1 MPNGTNCMNLQLGG
15 TQTSDA
21 TSQDVS
27 SLLLFVWKCTDATF
41 VHTWKRKLSLHYS
54 QAFCSRVRMF
64 RFLGYYKWS
73 VAFEVT
79 VEESNCQ
86 LVLVDLWGV
95 SWLIIVLQ
103 YDSLSIKRHS
113 RRWSMPFK
121 NAVLL
126 LLSHSVVH
134 DWLWIRKV
142 SSPLLSL
149 SPYIHRSVNAF
160 NF

>member
-1 MPNGTNCMNLQLGG
+1 
-15 TQTSDA
+15 
-21 TSQDVS
+21 
-27 SLLLFVWKCTDATF
+27 
-41 VHTWKRKLSLHYS
+41 
-54 QAFCSRVRMF
+54 MF
-64 RFLGYYKWS
+64 RFLSYYKCS

-86 LVLVDLWGV
+86 LVLVDLWGAF
-95 SWLIIVLQ
+95 WLIIVLQ
-103 YDSLSIKRHS
+103 YDSLSIKRHG

-149 SPYIHRSVNAF
+149 SPYIHRSVNANKTNMDSTINMISF
-160 NF
+160 HHLLMYPSKAFPFVNLVWCLTLKKVFKKPWKPSFHTERVYLH